1 MNYKIFKN
9 NIHSKKTFSVVLL
22 VALFLVIV
30 LSGCVS
36 STLKKK
42 GMAYFTAGDY
52 DKAVEYFQ
60 KEYAKDPKNSAL
72 KTMLFRAKLK
82 SYQYHVSMA
91 RKYREIHR
99 KDDAVKEYRMALSV
113 FPLNKKLED
122 EYNAYAGPKRAP
134 QEAFSST
141 IKPPVNLDVD
151 TKEKI
156 SIKLPAAP
164 IKNIFK
170 ILGKSFNINII
181 FDKDFRDFVYGLEI
195 DGVGFYQILN
205 QLCMVSNSRYRVLD
219 STSIMVYP
227 DTTFKRRTFDLQG
240 VKVFYLSNVKVE
252 DAKKN
257 LMTIFRDQRIQAQE
271 DKNLNSIIIKADH
284 DTLKDIERFLYNID
298 KEKSE
303 VEIDVQIMEVNR
315 NIVNEMGTN
324 FGTPF
329 LSVAAGPTGADGAI
343 QSPFNVS
350 DIGDS
355 KFFITIPSA
364 ALNFMASD
372 DNTKIISKPNLR
384 GVDGEEMTFKVGEE
398 RPVPQTSFQSIA
410 AGGVSTVPMTT
421 YTYRPI
427 GVEVKVTPYV
437 HQNNE
442 ITLELKLSLTSVIGY
457 VDAFPIMGN
466 RELENVI
473 RLKEGE
479 TNIVGGFIEDEVR
492 DTIAGLPGF
501 SKIPILG
508 KLFGGKRKDVK
519 QKDLI
524 FSITPRVIRKLDV
537 SGPNQEAIWLN
548 AQLGPGGETGGTPP
562 GRTPEDR
569 GGRPQAGANRVMIG
583 PTNRTLPVNSFA
595 HFTIRTTSSVDIST
609 LNVSG
614 SVDGPKATIEELK
627 TDFVK
632 GGAKVFKNFSDNSF
646 DIGISNLGKGSRS
659 VLAGQ
664 IKVKFLEK
672 GSYVI
677 RIDSSNALGKD
688 GKNIELESV
697 AAEVKITE
705 GSKKPNDPRRN
716 ERDRRDDGR
725 GGDDERRREGGDK
738 KIKERN

>member
-1 MNYKIFKN
+1 M
-9 NIHSKKTFSVVLL
+9 T
-22 VALFLVIV
+22 
-30 LSGCVS
+30 

-42 GMAYFTAGDY
+42 GMAYFHVGDY

-60 KEYAKDPKNSAL
+60 KESAKKPKSTVL
-72 KTMLFRAKLK
+72 KSFLFRAKLK
-82 SYQYHVSMA
+82 SYQAHVSMA
-91 RKYREIHR
+91 RKYREANR
-99 KDDAVKEYRMALSV
+99 KEEAIKEYKFALSV
-113 FPLNKKLED
+113 FPLNVKLED
-122 EYNAYAGPKRAP
+122 EFNAYAEIKRSPKK
-134 QEAFSST
+134 AFVSE
-141 IKPPVNLDVD
+141 INPPVNLNVD

-164 IKNIFK
+164 IKKIYN

-195 DGVGFYQILN
+195 EGVGFYQILN

-298 KEKSE
+298 KVKSE
-303 VEIDVQIMEVNR
+303 VEIDLQIMEVNR

-329 LSVAAGPTGADGAI
+329 LSVSAGTADAEGSI
-343 QSPFNVS
+343 SSTFNVN
-350 DIGDS
+350 DIGDT
-355 KFFITIPSA
+355 KFSITIPSA
-364 ALNFMASD
+364 ALSFLASD

-384 GVDGEEMTFKVGEE
+384 GVDGEEISFKVGEE

-421 YTYRPI
+421 YTYKPV
-427 GVEVKVTPYV
+427 GVDVKITPHV

-442 ITLELKLSLTSVIGY
+442 VTLELKLTLKSVIGY
-457 VDAFPIMGN
+457 IDAFPILGN
-466 RELENVI
+466 RELENII

-479 TNIVGGFIEDEVR
+479 TNIVGGFIEDEERGVL
-492 DTIAGLPGF
+492 AGLPGF
-501 SKIPILG
+501 SKIPLLG
-508 KLFGGKRKDVK
+508 KLFGGTRKEIK

-537 SGPNQEAIWLN
+537 SGSNQQAIWLN
-548 AQLGPGGETGGTPP
+548 AQTTPGGSSDIQP
-562 GRTPEDR
+562 GRSPGDR
-569 GGRPQAGANRVMIG
+569 ESKPQASANRIMIA
-583 PTNRTLPVNSFA
+583 PTNRTIPVNSFA
-595 HFTIRTTSSVDIST
+595 HFTIRANSSVDIST

-614 SVDGPKATIEELK
+614 SVEGPKAAIQELK
-627 TDFVK
+627 TDIQK

-646 DIGISNLGKGSRS
+646 DIGVSNMGVGSRNS
-659 VLAGQ
+659 ILGQ
-664 IKVKFLEK
+664 VKVKFLQK
-672 GSYVI
+672 GTYI
-677 RIDSSNALGKD
+677 IKIDSTNATTKD
-688 GKNIELESV
+688 GKNIEFETIT
-697 AAEVKITE
+697 AEIKVTDGSNRPEDQRRKE
-705 GSKKPNDPRRN
+705 GEVPDAG
-716 ERDRRDDGR
+716 RRDDR
-725 GGDDERRREGGDK
+725 RSEDE